1 MTTCKLI
8 IIKKLILHHDHIFF
22 AELAYTLEVND
33 KTDVFSFGVVTLEVL
48 MGRHPGDL
56 ISYLSSLSLSS
67 SSPSSSTSYFSLLKD
82 VLDPRLSPPTDQV
95 VEDIVFA
102 MKLAFACLHA
112 NPKSRPTMRQVSQAL
127 SSKQKPQQQQQQQQ
141 VSSSASQP
149 SSSTSAS
156 QLPAEPPN
164 LLTDSSYAN

>member
-8 IIKKLILHHDHIFF
+8 IIKILILHHDHIFF

-56 ISYLSSLSLSS
+56 ISYLSS

-95 VEDIVFA
+95 VEDVVFA

-127 SSKQKPQQQQQQQQ
+127 SSKQKPQQQ
-141 VSSSASQP
+141 VSSSAAQPQHLNFQLNLSTSQP
-149 SSSTSAS
+149 
-156 QLPAEPPN
+156 PN
-164 LLTDSSYAN
+164 RF

>member
-8 IIKKLILHHDHIFF
+8 IIKKLILHHDQIFF
-22 AELAYTLEVND
+22 AELAYTLEVNA

-95 VEDIVFA
+95 VEDVVFA

-127 SSKQKPQQQQQQQQ
+127 SSKQKPQQQ

-149 SSSTSAS
+149 SRSTSAS
-156 QLPAEPPN
+156 QLPAELLN
-164 LLTDSSYAN
+164 LPTS

>member
-1 MTTCKLI
+1 M
-8 IIKKLILHHDHIFF
+8 
-22 AELAYTLEVND
+22 NG
-33 KTDVFSFGVVTLEVL
+33 KTDFFSFGVVTLEVL

-56 ISYLSSLSLSS
+56 ISYLSSLSLSP

-95 VEDIVFA
+95 VEDVVFA

-127 SSKQKPQQQQQQQQ
+127 SSKQKPQQQQQ

>member
-8 IIKKLILHHDHIFF
+8 IIKKLILHHDQIFF

-95 VEDIVFA
+95 VEDVVFA

-127 SSKQKPQQQQQQQQ
+127 SSKQKPQQQ

-156 QLPAEPPN
+156 QLPAEPLN
-164 LLTDSSYAN
+164 LPTS

>member
-8 IIKKLILHHDHIFF
+8 IIKILILHHDHIFF

-95 VEDIVFA
+95 VEDVVFA

-127 SSKQKPQQQQQQQQ
+127 SSKQKPQQQ

-156 QLPAEPPN
+156 QLPAEPLN
-164 LLTDSSYAN
+164 LPTS

>member
-8 IIKKLILHHDHIFF
+8 IIKKLILQHDHIFF
-22 AELAYTLEVND
+22 AELAYTLEVNG

-127 SSKQKPQQQQQQQQ
+127 SSKQKPQQQ

-156 QLPAEPPN
+156 QLPAESLN
-164 LLTDSSYAN
+164 LPTS